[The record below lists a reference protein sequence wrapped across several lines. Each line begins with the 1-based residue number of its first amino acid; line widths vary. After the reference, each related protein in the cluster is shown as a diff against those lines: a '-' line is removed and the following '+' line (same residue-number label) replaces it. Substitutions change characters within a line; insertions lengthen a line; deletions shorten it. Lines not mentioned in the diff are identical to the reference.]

1 MRFPEDENEGRDEFL
16 TSEFG
21 LNPDSEM
28 ETQKDEG
35 QELQELQEFRSC
47 RIHSASE
54 PQPPKSGVGVSACGR
69 IGETRYCRRSV
80 PHHFWPPG

>member
-28 ETQKDEG
+28 ENAEG
-35 QELQELQEFRSC
+35 
-47 RIHSASE
+47 
-54 PQPPKSGVGVSACGR
+54 
-69 IGETRYCRRSV
+69 
-80 PHHFWPPG
+80 